1 MKIALC
7 GSTDFYPKMTEIKQK
22 LVERGHTVFHP
33 RDTLPPDVDVAFDEG
48 AKNDMSANRR
58 KQKNLL
64 IKAHMNAIKD
74 SDAVLIVNLE
84 KKGIANYI
92 GGNTF
97 LEMGFALAYGK
108 KIYILNE
115 LPTTG
120 PLDEITGMLPVVLKG
135 RLETI

>member
-1 MKIALC
+1 
-7 GSTDFYPKMTEIKQK
+7 
-22 LVERGHTVFHP
+22 
-33 RDTLPPDVDVAFDEG
+33 
-48 AKNDMSANRR
+48 
-58 KQKNLL
+58 
-64 IKAHMNAIKD
+64 MNAIKD